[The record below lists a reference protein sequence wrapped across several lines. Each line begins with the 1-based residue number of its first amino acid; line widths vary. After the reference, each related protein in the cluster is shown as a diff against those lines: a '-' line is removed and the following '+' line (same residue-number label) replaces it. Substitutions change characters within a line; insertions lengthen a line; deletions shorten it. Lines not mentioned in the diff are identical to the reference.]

1 VQQTEEAVTM
11 KTSEPEPIREVR
23 LGIVGYGTVGRA
35 TAEILAHNAEE
46 IHRRTGGVSIRVTR
60 VFQRNASNSVNPED
74 GILYL
79 DDWTR
84 VVSADADTD
93 IIVEAL
99 GGVDTSSRVARASIE
114 SGKAFVTSNKAL
126 IAQCGGAVCAGRQE
140 GCPDR
145 N

>member
-1 VQQTEEAVTM
+1 M

-126 IAQCGGAVCAGRQE
+126 I
-140 GCPDR
+140 
-145 N
+145 